1 MHDGFMGTSTAGML
15 FGVGGW
21 VTGSFAGNVTMILD
35 GDEANPVDFGDASTL
50 TGPGHQFFGVID
62 PNGFSTFEIRELEGK
77 TGDQKFI
84 FADDFTFGT
93 MAEPCNVDAD
103 CSDGA
108 FCNGAETCN
117 LTTNQCEPGTPVD
130 CGDGVA
136 CTVDSCNEGTDSCDN
151 VPSDG
156 ICDNGQFCD
165 GAETCD
171 PVNGCQPG
179 TPVDCDDVIICTVD
193 SCNETTDQCDNIPN
207 DFNCPEDGL
216 FCNGIEFC
224 DAALDCQSPGDP
236 CPGGTTCNEGTDTC
250 DVIGC
255 TSDAE
260 CDDGLFCNGGETCN
274 LSTHQCEPGIPV
286 DCNDGVGCTDDSC
299 DEANDTCANNPNDV
313 NCPDDGFFCNGTE
326 FCDTVNDCSSA
337 GDPCPLGTICNEETD
352 TCEQKFIDLDIR
364 NFQVTKKITLGRR
377 NLRAT
382 KIRLFVQNSGT
393 INAATRPSTVIGMQN
408 GIEVY
413 NKTMMVSDPVG
424 DGPSKFT
431 FPSYTPET
439 IGDIIW
445 TVTIADDDP
454 DDDTASTVTQIV
466 Q

>member
-1 MHDGFMGTSTAGML
+1 
-15 FGVGGW
+15 
-21 VTGSFAGNVTMILD
+21 
-35 GDEANPVDFGDASTL
+35 
-50 TGPGHQFFGVID
+50 
-62 PNGFSTFEIRELEGK
+62 
-77 TGDQKFI
+77 
-84 FADDFTFGT
+84 
-93 MAEPCNVDAD
+93 
-103 CSDGA
+103 
-108 FCNGAETCN
+108 
-117 LTTNQCEPGTPVD
+117 
-130 CGDGVA
+130 
-136 CTVDSCNEGTDSCDN
+136 

-156 ICDNGQFCD
+156 NCDDGIFCN

-171 PVNGCQPG
+171 PVN
-179 TPVDCDDVIICTVD
+179 
-193 SCNETTDQCDNIPN
+193 
-207 DFNCPEDGL
+207 
-216 FCNGIEFC
+216 
-224 DAALDCQSPGDP
+224 DCQL
-236 CPGGTTCNEGTDTC
+236 GT
-250 DVIGC
+250 
-255 TSDAE
+255 
-260 CDDGLFCNGGETCN
+260 
-274 LSTHQCEPGIPV
+274 PV

-313 NCPDDGFFCNGTE
+313 NCPDDGLFCNGTE
-326 FCDTVNDCSSA
+326 FCDAVNDCSFT